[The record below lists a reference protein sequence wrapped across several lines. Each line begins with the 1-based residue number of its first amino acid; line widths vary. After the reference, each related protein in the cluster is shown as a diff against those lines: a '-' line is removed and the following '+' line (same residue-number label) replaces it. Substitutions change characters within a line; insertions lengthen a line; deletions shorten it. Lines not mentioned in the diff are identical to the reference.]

1 MKLGRWKAGGA
12 GSITTRAVSRRHQ
25 SKRLLKKPVDCL
37 ADLEQIVCGKSD
49 VLIELAFC
57 WEA

>member
-1 MKLGRWKAGGA
+1 MQLGRWKAGGA

-49 VLIELAFC
+49 VRIELAFC
-57 WEA
+57 